1 MSSGVT
7 GCRVGTAPRV
17 GRPLRSEPGATITST
32 GELQQVRH
40 DDSRPDDDWYSGLR
54 GGRSEQPPAGAPRHG
69 EWSGSA
75 GGSPADGGRRGA
87 AEPYAGGYRHS
98 SGGSGGYDSGGYDS
112 GGYDSGGY
120 DSGGYGRPEPGL

>member
-54 GGRSEQPPAGAPRHG
+54 GGRSAQPPAAAPRHG

-75 GGSPADGGRRGA
+75 GYGR
-87 AEPYAGGYRHS
+87 AEPGPGGP
-98 SGGSGGYDSGGYDS
+98 GYG
-112 GGYDSGGY
+112 
-120 DSGGYGRPEPGL
+120 GGYGGSEGYDDYDGDRTSGLYGGGYGGYAEPG